1 MQSYATVVQNS
12 RSSRPLCI
20 VSVNYVLRYA
30 PFAHSSLSKFSQIQN
45 RFSSLSMR
53 SNKEVRDLLL
63 SEVQLGTK
71 TSCSDSL
78 TATAA
83 SNQTAIPSPQA
94 AITPLSHD
102 SIVNHHHHSARSASV
117 PTVRMHPTHF
127 QHVDLP
133 AQPAV
138 AAKIHVNHS
147 SHSSKIPAEN
157 QSMHLP
163 HANNYHSPM
172 EHFEPQPQQQQQSY
186 GNHYNSTG
194 VIIHSTSLNGQ
205 TNAEY
210 NDTNYYNSFY
220 GNYDDQI
227 MRPYSA
233 SSNSC
238 SSSNSDAD
246 SQMAAS
252 HHHPMLP
259 NNNQDRQSQQQQ
271 QHCHQQIGHPPNNQ
285 VLVTTNTTDLH
296 TPNSGSHLDAAN
308 LSPEYID
315 CMDQRASHHQS
326 FEVNCFGGIGNVGIH
341 HLSSDDLQSNY
352 MPNNHSAGV
361 DNSNSILL
369 NGNASSGGCVTFN
382 GNNLS
387 GNQSIVDGIQYPGVI
402 VDANSY
408 HHMSND
414 QYVH

>member
-1 MQSYATVVQNS
+1 M
-12 RSSRPLCI
+12 
-20 VSVNYVLRYA
+20 
-30 PFAHSSLSKFSQIQN
+30 
-45 RFSSLSMR
+45 
-53 SNKEVRDLLL
+53 

-71 TSCSDSL
+71 SSCSDSL

-94 AITPLSHD
+94 AIAPLSHD

-117 PTVRMHPTHF
+117 PTVRMHPSHF
-127 QHVDLP
+127 QHIDLQT
-133 AQPAV
+133 QPAI
-138 AAKIHVNHS
+138 AAKIQVSHS
-147 SHSSKIPAEN
+147 SHSNKIPAEN

-172 EHFEPQPQQQQQSY
+172 EHFEPQQQQSY
-186 GNHYNSTG
+186 GNHYSSTG
-194 VIIHSTSLNGQ
+194 VIHSTSLNSQ
-205 TNAEY
+205 ANAEY
-210 NDTNYYNSFY
+210 NDANYYNSFY

-238 SSSNSDAD
+238 SSSNSEAD

-252 HHHPMLP
+252 HHHPMHP
-259 NNNQDRQSQQQQ
+259 NNNQDRQQQQ

-326 FEVNCFGGIGNVGIH
+326 FEVNCFGGIGNVH

-369 NGNASSGGCVTFN
+369 NGNASSGGSVSFN

-387 GNQSIVDGIQYPGVI
+387 GNQGFADALPYISTSVI
-402 VDANSY
+402 VDTNSY
-408 HHMSND
+408 HMSND

>member
-1 MQSYATVVQNS
+1 
-12 RSSRPLCI
+12 
-20 VSVNYVLRYA
+20 
-30 PFAHSSLSKFSQIQN
+30 
-45 RFSSLSMR
+45 MR

-63 SEVQLGTK
+63 SEVQLGSK
-71 TSCSDSL
+71 TSCTDSL
-78 TATAA
+78 TVTA
-83 SNQTAIPSPQA
+83 SNHTAAIPSPQA

-102 SIVNHHHHSARSASV
+102 SMVNHHHHNARSASV
-117 PTVRMHPTHF
+117 PTVRMHPSHF
-127 QHVDLP
+127 QHIDLP
-133 AQPAV
+133 ARPAIS
-138 AAKIHVNHS
+138 AKIRTHS
-147 SHSSKIPAEN
+147 NEIPAEN

-163 HANNYHSPM
+163 HANNYHPPM
-172 EHFEPQPQQQQQSY
+172 EHFEQQQQQQSY

-194 VIIHSTSLNGQ
+194 VIHSTSLNSQ

-210 NDTNYYNSFY
+210 NDANYYNSFY

-227 MRPYSA
+227 LRPYSA

-238 SSSNSDAD
+238 SSSNSEAD
-246 SQMAAS
+246 SQMTAS

-259 NNNQDRQSQQQQ
+259 NNNQDRQAQQQQQQ
-271 QHCHQQIGHPPNNQ
+271 QHCHQQIGHPPNNH

-315 CMDQRASHHQS
+315 CMDQRAPHHQS
-326 FEVNCFGGIGNVGIH
+326 FEVNCFGNIGNVGIH

-352 MPNNHSAGV
+352 MPNNHSGAGV

-369 NGNASSGGCVTFN
+369 NGNASSGGSVLFN

-387 GNQSIVDGIQYPGVI
+387 GNQSIADAIQYTSVI
-402 VDANSY
+402 VDNSY
-408 HHMSND
+408 HMSND